1 MRFGVNSLLFSGTF
15 TTEDLRLLEHVRGLG
30 FDCFEVTPVDL
41 ALFPAKEVRRRAAD
55 LGMIVNANFAL
66 REETNP
72 LSSDRATRDRAVD
85 LSKRVVDLCLE
96 AGVEIYCGAN
106 YCPWGYLP
114 GRRTEDE
121 WKHGV
126 ESYRRIGE
134 HAAGTGLTLAVETLG
149 RFESHF
155 LNTAADAV
163 RFIDEVG
170 LPNCKV
176 HLDTFHMIREED
188 DLCAAIRATGEK
200 MAYFHACGSHRG
212 AAGRDMVPWD
222 GVFRAL
228 KDVGYDY
235 CITFESFNSQLK
247 DLAKLVCIWR
257 DFAASPEALAS
268 ESLDFLRAKHAE
280 IHGAA

>member
-15 TTEDLRLLEHVRGLG
+15 AKEDLRLLDHVRALG
-30 FDCFEVTPVDL
+30 FDAFEVTPVDP
-41 ALFPAKEVRRRAAD
+41 AAFPAKEVRRRAAD

-72 LSSDRATRDRAVD
+72 LSSDKATRERAVD
-85 LSKRVVDLCLE
+85 LSRRVVDLCLE
-96 AGVEIYCGAN
+96 AGVQIYCGAN

-121 WKHGV
+121 WKWGV
-126 ESYRRIGE
+126 DSYRRIGE
-134 HAAGTGLTLAVETLG
+134 HALGTPLILAVETLG

-163 RFIDEVG
+163 SFVEAVG
-170 LPNCKV
+170 LENCKV

-188 DLCAAIRATGEK
+188 DLSAAIRATGDR

-212 AAGRDMVPWD
+212 AAGRDMVPWND
-222 GVFRAL
+222 VFRAL
-228 KDVGYDY
+228 KEVGYDY
-235 CITFESFNSQLK
+235 CVTFESFNSQLQ

-268 ESLDFLRAKHAE
+268 ESLDFLKRKHAE
-280 IHGAA
+280 IYGA